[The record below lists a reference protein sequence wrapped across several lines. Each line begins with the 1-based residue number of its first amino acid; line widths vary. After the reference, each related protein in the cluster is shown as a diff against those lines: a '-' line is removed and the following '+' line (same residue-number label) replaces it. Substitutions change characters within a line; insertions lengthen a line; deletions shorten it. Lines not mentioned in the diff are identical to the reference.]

1 MIGLGSDKH
10 KKRIFSKPFHGRI
23 LISWNLIVDTFF
35 CTKIKKF
42 TIVNFFSLDACSGPM
57 CLISQYLSLPITI
70 FTLSYLT
77 GRVLW
82 LGSTAQF
89 WVYPPLQ
96 LPSPAGWLPQF
107 SPWQWSVLA
116 TRWCGVYS
124 QDERQVIF
132 NSSNLPVSATALFIM
147 TFFLLLYFQ
156 GLYCG
161 GRSGFNNFQ
170 TACNAPDFIPKRGSP
185 DCQWP
190 DWFGKILENTTKCS
204 NFNSFQ

>member
-1 MIGLGSDKH
+1 MQNTFSQSGNDSKWFLIKSFFKIGIWHSRPPRDHPPLHGKCHLKFPFWLLAHLPNKS
-10 KKRIFSKPFHGRI
+10 IFESSNNNLYPFY
-23 LISWNLIVDTFF
+23 V
-35 CTKIKKF
+35 
-42 TIVNFFSLDACSGPM
+42 
-57 CLISQYLSLPITI
+57 
-70 FTLSYLT
+70 T
-77 GRVLW
+77 GRFHW
-82 LGSTAQF
+82 LGSTSQF

>member
-1 MIGLGSDKH
+1 MRIYFDYRRCYGAHGAAWCSDQTTELP
-10 KKRIFSKPFHGRI
+10 SKAQVFPTWKQD
-23 LISWNLIVDTFF
+23 WNHLDSAGD
-35 CTKIKKF
+35 KF
-42 TIVNFFSLDACSGPM
+42 KMAFAIMRRPPPHFDYWHTS
-57 CLISQYLSLPITI
+57 LISQYLSLPITI

-132 NSSNLPVSATALFIM
+132 NSSNLPVSVTALFIM
-147 TFFLLLYFQ
+147 TFFQ
-156 GLYCG
+156 PA
-161 GRSGFNNFQ
+161 RWE
-170 TACNAPDFIPKRGSP
+170 R
-185 DCQWP
+185 
-190 DWFGKILENTTKCS
+190 
-204 NFNSFQ
+204 

>member
-1 MIGLGSDKH
+1 MQNT
-10 KKRIFSKPFHGRI
+10 FSQSGNDSKWF
-23 LISWNLIVDTFF
+23 L
-35 CTKIKKF
+35 TKIIF
-42 TIVNFFSLDACSGPM
+42 QNRYVALETPSRPPPFMANAILNFHFDYWHTS
-57 CLISQYLSLPITI
+57 LISQYLSLPITI

-96 LPSPAGWLPQF
+96 LPSPPGWLPQF

-132 NSSNLPVSATALFIM
+132 NSSNLPVSATALLIM

-161 GRSGFNNFQ
+161 GWSGFNNIQ